1 MRFSLKQETLS
12 FIAGMCPLR
21 PRRAP
26 HQSFLFFYGFFPGRR
41 AAVQKR
47 RRPGGISVRLPPLPK
62 EPFVRNPEPSRERNP
77 RGTCRGCTGSVRW
90 RGMEGVCL

>member
-26 HQSFLFFYGFFPGRR
+26 HQSFLFFTGFFPAAGLQYRR
-41 AAVQKR
+41 
-47 RRPGGISVRLPPLPK
+47 GGGLAEYPSGCRL
-62 EPFVRNPEPSRERNP
+62 F
-77 RGTCRGCTGSVRW
+77 
-90 RGMEGVCL
+90 